1 MKTQNRRK
9 IIFFLVILS
18 LVSTDSPLL
27 SQERF
32 RKTPP
37 IPEPLPSLELP
48 EIHYRSLPNGFQIGM
63 IQQSSH
69 PVISLK
75 IIIFSGESSSPQ
87 ELPGLAALTAN
98 SLIKG
103 AAEMSSSQIEERI
116 DYMGGK
122 FSMSIHPDF
131 TLLSFTFL
139 EEYLDRALFLVS
151 RMLIQPTFLKREIDT
166 VRTTLYYDL
175 FNKRNDPD
183 FIAEKQLLRLLFKDH
198 IYERSVYNEDVLK
211 FLTQDEIIS
220 FFDTNYRPN
229 NAEIVLAGNLDFDAV
244 EKKVRR
250 FFGRWPRKEI
260 KHPTAPPP
268 EPFRSTKVCLIPTP
282 GAIDAT
288 IHLGNVTVPPSHT
301 DIFTLVVLNQV
312 LGGTP
317 NSRLFMNLRESKGY
331 AYDAHSEI
339 EIYKDCSVFSI
350 HARVRP
356 EVVESSIQEIL
367 NEIELIT
374 SKKIPGLEIEQAKS
388 HLIGKF
394 PLQIET
400 YDNLTTQ
407 WAKIKAFNL
416 GNEHWDRYYDNI
428 KQITSEKLFEL
439 AGKVLL
445 STPAIVIVGDQNA
458 VFNRFGAF
466 IKEVDIYNEKGVFLG
481 TYKFEGDGR

>member
-1 MKTQNRRK
+1 ML
-9 IIFFLVILS
+9 FLLS
-18 LVSTDSPLL
+18 LISMDSPLF

-37 IPEPLPSLELP
+37 IPEPLPPLELP

-63 IQQSSH
+63 IQQESH
-69 PVISLK
+69 PIISLK
-75 IIIFSGESSSPQ
+75 VIIFSGESSSPQ

-139 EEYLDRALFLVS
+139 EQYLERALYLVS
-151 RMLIQPTFLKREIDT
+151 RMLIQPTLLKREIDT
-166 VRTTLYYDL
+166 VRTNLYYNL
-175 FNKRNDPD
+175 LNKRDDPD
-183 FIAEKQLLRLLFKDH
+183 FIAERQLLRLLFKDH

-211 FLTQDEIIS
+211 FLTQDDVTS
-220 FFDTNYRPN
+220 FFNTHYRPN
-229 NAEIVLAGNLDFDAV
+229 NAEIVLAGNFDFDLI
-244 EKKVRR
+244 ERKVRR
-250 FFGRWPRKEI
+250 FFGAWPRKEI

-268 EPFRSTKVCLIPTP
+268 EPFNNTKVCLIRTP
-282 GAIDAT
+282 GAKDAT
-288 IHLGNVTVPPSHT
+288 IYLGNVIVPPAQA
-301 DIFTLVVLNQV
+301 DIFPLMVLNQV

-339 EIYKDCSVFSI
+339 EFYKDCSVFSI

-367 NEIELIT
+367 DEIKRIT
-374 SKKIPGLEIEQAKS
+374 SKTIPGLEIEQAKS
-388 HLIGKF
+388 HLIGNF

-400 YDNLTTQ
+400 YDNLTSQ
-407 WAKIKAFNL
+407 WAEVKAFNL
-416 GNEHWDRYYDNI
+416 GNEHWERYYENI
-428 KQITSEKLFEL
+428 KPITSEMLFEL
-439 AGKVLL
+439 AGKIPLA
-445 STPAIVIVGDQNA
+445 TPAIVIVGDEDIILHQ
-458 VFNRFGAF
+458 FGAF
-466 IKEVDIYNEKGVFLG
+466 IKEVDIYNKKGIYQG
-481 TYKFEGDGR
+481 TYKFE